1 MLRAFQ
7 DPPDDSEE
15 VQIVFVSALTAA
27 AFDLAAT
34 GSLDYGW
41 NSFENPFQEGST
53 GGGSDWDA
61 SSQSSDERWRTVKT
75 LLAVLIVL
83 HSFGLGAVWPQE
95 PVQPRLEEELA
106 KQEKIYRSRGV
117 EVPGGYVTGRALSD
131 YLELLPS
138 SFCDALGSL
147 GSSDR
152 WLDIGAG
159 SGQAIL
165 DYYAPQDDP
174 APAKKCS
181 GYGGKVRAVAMSIE
195 DRRTDKWQ
203 QQAESLGGDRIRYLS
218 GKRLR
223 HYSGEELGKFQI
235 ITDVYGG
242 FSYTEELSQFLE
254 KVLSLLESGGI
265 FYTMVQN
272 VDLEA
277 GKENPKT
284 GYQTALVD
292 AGGRDVKICSWLK
305 KTTCVKVVCES
316 QPDWDSPTELI
327 NIRKVC
333 SDISVPRVKLLQYQA
348 GNPPGRRFQLEP

>member
-1 MLRAFQ
+1 MRL
-7 DPPDDSEE
+7 
-15 VQIVFVSALTAA
+15 VKAA
-27 AFDLAAT
+27 KK
-34 GSLDYGW
+34 G
-41 NSFENPFQEGST
+41 
-53 GGGSDWDA
+53 
-61 SSQSSDERWRTVKT
+61 WRTVET

-106 KQEKIYRSRGV
+106 NQEKIYRSRGV
-117 EVPGGYVTGRALSD
+117 EVPAGYVTGRALSD

-165 DYYAPQDDP
+165 DYYAHEDDP
-174 APAKKCS
+174 ALAKKCS
-181 GYGGKVRAVAMSIE
+181 GYGVKVRAVAMSIE
-195 DRRTDKWQ
+195 EPRTGKWQ
-203 QQAESLGGDRIRYLS
+203 QQAGSLGGDRIRYLS

-242 FSYTEELSQFLE
+242 FSYTEELSLFLE
-254 KVLSLLESGGI
+254 KVLSLLETGGI

-272 VDLEA
+272 VRLEA
-277 GKENPKT
+277 SKENAKT

-292 AGGRDVKICSWLK
+292 PDGRDVKMCSWLK

-316 QPDWDSPTELI
+316 KPDWDSPTELI

-333 SDISVPRVKLLQYQA
+333 SDVSVPRVKLLQYQA
-348 GNPPGRRFQLEP
+348 GSPPGRRFQLEP